1 VRDVGRIHAPDEH
14 PGGRS
19 GGELEI
25 RRYREPD
32 HDAVWDL
39 HNVALH
45 AVGAHAGNGP
55 FDDDLHHVID
65 VYERDRGEFLVGL
78 LGGRIVAMGA
88 LRRRGPDTAE
98 ITRMRVLP
106 GMQRRGFGRII
117 LRHLEARARELGYRR
132 LVLKTTERQTA
143 ALGLYRAEGFVET
156 GRDVVAGM
164 PCVDFAKPLVG
175 VA

>member
-1 VRDVGRIHAPDEH
+1 MSEIHALGEH
-14 PGGRS
+14 PDGWAGGQ
-19 GGELEI
+19 LEI

-55 FDDDLHHVID
+55 FDDDLHHVLDI
-65 VYERDRGEFLVGL
+65 YERDRGEFLVGL
-78 LGGRIVAMGA
+78 LAGRIVAMGA

-117 LRHLEARARELGYRR
+117 LRRLEARARELGYRR

-164 PCVDFAKPLVG
+164 RCVDFAKPLDDLG
-175 VA
+175 